1 MLEVSRK
8 INDKDSHLDMRLVET
23 EGKGQGIALNGRMS
37 HDFLANATAS
47 LLTAC
52 EESGVLQEAVQC
64 YMIHTFIKYGRKGM
78 EDHADIAVFTGSQIK
93 SFTENA
99 EEDNSKQME
108 LERKISEYK
117 TTIDNL
123 TAAIQI
129 MQGEGGK

>member
-1 MLEVSRK
+1 MLEVNRK
-8 INDKDSHLDMRLVET
+8 INHKDSHLNIRLVET
-23 EGKGQGIALNGRMS
+23 EGMQGIEVDGSTS

-52 EESGVLQEAVQC
+52 KESGVLQEAIQC
-64 YMIHTFIKYGRKGM
+64 HMIHMYTKYGDSGM
-78 EDHADIAVFTGSQIK
+78 EDHADIAIFTGSQIK
-93 SFTENA
+93 SFT
-99 EEDNSKQME
+99 EDNSKQME

-129 MQGEGGK
+129 MQGEGRK